1 MNKLLIE
8 DIIKNG
14 LKEDINYLDVA
25 TDLLIDEKSQSRA
38 YLISKENGI
47 LSGIEVFK
55 QVFEILSGDIKFAQN
70 FKDGDYLCQGDIILE
85 MFGDTRSIL
94 KGERLALNLLQR
106 MSGIATLSREFADL
120 VKDLDTRIVDT
131 RKTTPNLRILEKY
144 AVCVG
149 GCFNHR
155 YNLSDSMMIK
165 DNHIQ
170 AIGSIK
176 KAVKLG
182 KRNIPHTMKI
192 EVEVKNIEELNEA
205 LEAKVD
211 IIMLDNMSIEEMKK
225 SVKIAKGKTVIEAS
239 GGVTIDNVRS
249 IALTGVDIISVGAL
263 THSYK
268 SLDISIKIIKA

>member
-25 TDLLIDEKSQSRA
+25 TDLLVDEKSQSNA

-47 LSGIEVFK
+47 LAGVEVFK
-55 QVFEILSGDIKFAQN
+55 QVFEILGGDIKFTQN
-70 FKDGDYLCQGDIILE
+70 FNDGDYLCQGDLILE
-85 MFGDTRSIL
+85 MSGNTRIIL

-106 MSGIATLSREFADL
+106 MSGIATLASEFADL

-144 AVCVG
+144 AVRVG

-170 AIGSIK
+170 AVGSIG

-182 KRNIPHTMKI
+182 EKNIPHTMKI

-211 IIMLDNMSIEEMKK
+211 IIMLDNMSMDEMKK
-225 SVKIAKGKTVIEAS
+225 AVEITKGKAIVEAS
-239 GGVTIDNVRS
+239 GGINLNNVRS

-268 SLDISIKIIKA
+268 SLDISLKIIKA